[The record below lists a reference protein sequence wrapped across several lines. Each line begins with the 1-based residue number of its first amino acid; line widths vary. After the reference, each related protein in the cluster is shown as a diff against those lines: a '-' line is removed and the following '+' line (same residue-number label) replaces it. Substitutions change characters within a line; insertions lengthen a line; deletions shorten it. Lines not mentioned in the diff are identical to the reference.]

1 MRARDLDCVHG
12 DLNLKAVGAG
22 AEGEVGRAGA
32 ELVDGRADE
41 EAGGVGRVVADGEEL
56 VGVEHV
62 VRRLDLVHHLRGTSP
77 ALMVLVDGGG
87 GGRADARL
95 WGLVS
100 WLIRTM
106 LR

>member
-1 MRARDLDCVHG
+1 
-12 DLNLKAVGAG
+12 
-22 AEGEVGRAGA
+22 
-32 ELVDGRADE
+32 
-41 EAGGVGRVVADGEEL
+41 VVADGEEL